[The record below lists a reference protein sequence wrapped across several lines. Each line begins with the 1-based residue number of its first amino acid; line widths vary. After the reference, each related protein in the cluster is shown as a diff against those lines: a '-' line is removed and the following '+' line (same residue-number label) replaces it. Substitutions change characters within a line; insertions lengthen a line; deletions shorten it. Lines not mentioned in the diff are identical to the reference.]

1 MREAINFDVQM
12 CTQMWSQPNSPS
24 VHGKGVCVYPDS
36 HPETPLNYR
45 TMHKSGAV
53 GECAVHVL
61 VLFYRRI
68 MF

>member
-45 TMHKSGAV
+45 TMHKIRSD
-53 GECAVHVL
+53 
-61 VLFYRRI
+61 RRACVRDGSVCYHI
-68 MF
+68 EV